1 MSRIIS
7 GKLRLDVQRIDLR
20 PVIDTAVQSVKPAAE
35 AKNIQLLTTVDHRTQ
50 AIAGD
55 PARLQQILWNLLSN
69 AIKFTPRD
77 GRVEVVLARVD
88 SHAELTVRDT
98 GQGIRREFL
107 PFLFDR
113 FRQGDAST
121 TRQHRGMG
129 LGLSIVKSLVEMHG
143 GTIAAHSEGEGHG
156 ATFTITLPLSAAP
169 VGGAARRGPPRRRR
183 SC

>member
-1 MSRIIS
+1 M
-7 GKLRLDVQRIDLR
+7 
-20 PVIDTAVQSVKPAAE
+20 
-35 AKNIQLLTTVDHRTQ
+35 
-50 AIAGD
+50 
-55 PARLQQILWNLLSN
+55 
-69 AIKFTPRD
+69 
-77 GRVEVVLARVD
+77 EVVLSRVD
-88 SHAELTVRDT
+88 SHAELIVRDN

-156 ATFTITLPLSAAP
+156 ATFTITLPLSPAVPAEH
-169 VGGAARRGPPRRRR
+169 ARRGRAARRRR